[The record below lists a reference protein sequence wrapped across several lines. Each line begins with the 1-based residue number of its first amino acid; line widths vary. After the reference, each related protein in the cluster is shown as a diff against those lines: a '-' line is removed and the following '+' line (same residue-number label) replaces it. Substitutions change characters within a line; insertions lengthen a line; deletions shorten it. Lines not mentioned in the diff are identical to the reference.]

1 MINKTEREK
10 LYTGFGLFQ
19 LAFRAYIISF
29 LRERAG
35 DEWIG
40 DFEKTLGK
48 DQRRNWDKD
57 LRRGLKPEELID
69 FHHFKSFAEEYKDL
83 LKRDFP
89 GKNQSLPTWLLEITE
104 VRHKIAHHNGIEADE
119 AAKIWIHL
127 RTIAKFLGKNELE
140 QEILDLEKSKNEM
153 PLQVP
158 IMEKA
163 EVESPQIQPEVGKT
177 KIETYLPKQ
186 RIDSVNS
193 SPVETLDIVNCANAD
208 FRRTVFAHSVYLCPA
223 KGGAYNHKPCKY
235 LGIYWEKRVGAVSEI
250 EAVIDVHSEE
260 ETKIYYINGNQNIED
275 YIARAKEK
283 AFEIRPNNLPIRVFL
298 LEKLYSTDFIKDSPG
313 GMFGS
318 KIYRNVEELEPANA
332 EDLAKKLH
340 GKNYSEFGL

>member
-29 LRERAG
+29 LKERAG
-35 DEWIG
+35 DEWLG
-40 DFEKTLGK
+40 DFVKTLGK

-83 LKRDFP
+83 LKTDFP

-140 QEILDLEKSKNEM
+140 QEILNLEKSKNEM
-153 PLQVP
+153 QPQVP
-158 IMEKA
+158 VLEKA
-163 EVESPQIQPEVGKT
+163 EIKPPQPKPESEKT
-177 KIETYLPKQ
+177 KIETYSPKQ
-186 RIDSVNS
+186 KVNSVNS
-193 SPVETLDIVNCANAD
+193 SPLESLDIVNCANAD
-208 FRRTVFAHSVYLCPA
+208 FRRTVFAHNVYLCPA
-223 KGGAYNHKPCKY
+223 KSGPYNHKQCKY
-235 LGIYWEKRVGAVSEI
+235 IGIYWEKRVGAVSEI
-250 EAVIDVHSEE
+250 EAVIDIYSESE
-260 ETKIYYINGNQNIED
+260 ATVYWINGNKNVED

-283 AFEIRPNNLPIRVFL
+283 ALLLRPNDLPIRVFL
-298 LEKLYSTDFIKDSPG
+298 LENLHTTDFIKDSPN

-332 EDLAKKLH
+332 EDLAKKLR
-340 GKNYSEFGL
+340 GKSYSEFGL